1 MKNHRT
7 ENCKVIRKKFG
18 RTGSL
23 TALLIL
29 SQLLFCFCLYHVL
42 DPEPEGRKRQETE
55 ESLAGEFLKMYG
67 LSPDDPASAASFQA
81 DGSSGKD
88 ITSGDMGFPDSGTG
102 GSSRT
107 GSCSKAPLM
116 EIGEPDHTGKKEAN
130 VPETGSEVDS
140 RAGSDTIKTPH
151 AGILSPYTD
160 WFTDRGITYTP
171 DYARGKIMGV
181 LQIPAIDISRG
192 VYGGSWEDIRH
203 DLSIWMITSARPD
216 YIPGE
221 THFVI
226 YGHYHEVQ
234 NLSFNRLH
242 ELKTGDS
249 FTFTTERETISCV
262 IHRIYA
268 LSREDVRDQ
277 ITDNFSLPSDHIYLV
292 TCGKGKDKGLDLV
305 ISSNEG

>member
-1 MKNHRT
+1 MKNHRN
-7 ENCKVIRKKFG
+7 ENRKVIRKKFG

-29 SQLLFCFCLYHVL
+29 SLLLFCFCLYHVL

-55 ESLAGEFLKMYG
+55 ESLAREFLKMYG

-81 DGSSGKD
+81 DGSSRED

-102 GSSRT
+102 GSSRPGLYT
-107 GSCSKAPLM
+107 KAPLM
-116 EIGEPDHTGKKEAN
+116 EIDEPDLTGL
-130 VPETGSEVDS
+130 P
-140 RAGSDTIKTPH
+140 
-151 AGILSPYTD
+151 SPYTD

-249 FTFTTERETISCV
+249 FTFTTKRETISCV

-268 LSREDVRDQ
+268 LSREEVRDQ
-277 ITDNFSLPSDHIYLV
+277 ITDNFSLPAGRIYLV

-305 ISSNEG
+305 IEGRRVSPNEG